1 MIISGINEVINDRVR
16 YANNMA
22 KKNAVKSG
30 FENHISNVANSSNT
44 AKTTSL
50 SSGNIVIH
58 GIFGE
63 TDSEGY
69 TVVGAWGDA
78 QTGTSTTVYKPAD
91 FDESNPVY
99 RVSSSMGFI
108 WKCYGK
114 RC

>member
-50 SSGNIVIH
+50 SSGNLVIH

-69 TVVGAWGDA
+69 TAYA
-78 QTGTSTTVYKPAD
+78 LTYL
-91 FDESNPVY
+91 
-99 RVSSSMGFI
+99 
-108 WKCYGK
+108 
-114 RC
+114 

>member
-50 SSGNIVIH
+50 SSGNL
-58 GIFGE
+58 
-63 TDSEGY
+63 
-69 TVVGAWGDA
+69 
-78 QTGTSTTVYKPAD
+78 
-91 FDESNPVY
+91 
-99 RVSSSMGFI
+99 R
-108 WKCYGK
+108 
-114 RC
+114 